1 MDFSPEAVFC
11 FICAHHTQLLGSTI
25 LGRSSS
31 AADQNF
37 MVTQPM
43 TRLPMVSPRGCSLC
57 LSFSALNTETATS
70 ASRV

>member
-1 MDFSPEAVFC
+1 MDFSPDAVFC
-11 FICAHHTQLLGSTI
+11 FIRAYHTQLLGSTI

-43 TRLPMVSPRGCSLC
+43 TRLPIVSPSGCSLC
-57 LSFSALNTETATS
+57 
-70 ASRV
+70 